1 MKALISLLF
10 LFPTPAS
17 DINLD
22 GERHAVATVG
32 AVRLNP
38 PEPEQLVPVGIWGQ
52 PFAPEG
58 LSDCD
63 EMNFYREQWG
73 LPDQFSD
80 QPRSGNRSSWGYGWR
95 ESNCRNEEGV
105 RTYCCYGYWQ
115 LYFSIH
121 MKDQQM
127 SRVYEACEIDEIS
140 DYNDDEPLDK
150 QKQACAAAGLYRV
163 NVLSPWK
170 L

>member
-1 MKALISLLF
+1 MKLLT
-10 LFPTPAS
+10 LLLVLPLSTPPS

-22 GERHAVATVG
+22 GERHAIATAP

-38 PEPEQLVPVGIWGQ
+38 PEPPTPVGIWGQ

-63 EMNFYREQWG
+63 EMNFYRLQWG

-80 QPRSGNRSSWGYGWR
+80 QPRSGSRSSWGYGWR
-95 ESNCRNEEGV
+95 ESNCRNEEDV

-115 LYFSIH
+115 LYFSQH
-121 MKDQQM
+121 MKDHRM
-127 SRVYEACEIDEIS
+127 GPRYAACGINEIS
-140 DYNDDEPLDK
+140 DYNGDEPLDK
-150 QKQACAAAGLYRV
+150 QKQACAAAALYEV
-163 NVLSPWK
+163 DGLSPWK